1 MSIVMATDIRQ
12 PIGWLFSAL
21 GVILVGYGLTTSGNP
36 MYGRSEGVNIN
47 LYWGI
52 VILVFGLLLLWL
64 ARRGKQRILRASDR
78 IPPGPAEEARE
89 RATGMPPRG
98 A

>member
-21 GVILVGYGLTTSGNP
+21 GVILVGYGLYTHGNP
-36 MYGRSEGVNIN
+36 MYGTSEGVNIN
-47 LYWGI
+47 LWWGV

-64 ARRGKQRILRASDR
+64 ARRGVTKHISAAEENRRAREASVP
-78 IPPGPAEEARE
+78 PPGGR
-89 RATGMPPRG
+89 
-98 A
+98 